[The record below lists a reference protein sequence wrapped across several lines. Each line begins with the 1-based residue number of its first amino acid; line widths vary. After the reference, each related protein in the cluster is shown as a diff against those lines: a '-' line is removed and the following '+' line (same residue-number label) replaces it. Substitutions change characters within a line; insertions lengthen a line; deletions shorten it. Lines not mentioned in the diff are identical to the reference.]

1 MITSSQGDY
10 IEEYAHVP
18 EHVIHYVTAVSGAEP
33 FLLQDFLLY
42 LGKEH
47 LIFVGYP
54 LKEPFDGK
62 RMKKAFDEAL
72 KRFKP
77 ADVALIAPV
86 LPRKLAKAS
95 TRTSDD
101 YYRLDLALLSV
112 PQKVRNMLERAKKD
126 LFAEK
131 ARSFSRE
138 HEKLMHEFLETHF
151 IDEQTQFIL
160 RKTPAYLEAASTAL
174 IFEARNRNRDLV
186 AFDVAEFGPRH
197 YAMYMFNITSRERY
211 VPGASDLLL
220 FEVVQHARTAGKA
233 YINLGLGINHGIA
246 FFKKKW
252 GGVPFLSYNY
262 LVYTSSGTEV
272 LDTLFQS
279 LGMP

>member
-1 MITSSQGDY
+1 MITSAQRDY

-54 LKEPFDGK
+54 LKDPFDGK
-62 RMKKAFDEAL
+62 RMKKTFDEAL

-86 LPRKLAKAS
+86 FPPGFARARA
-95 TRTSDD
+95 RTSDD
-101 YYRLDLALLSV
+101 YYRLDLPLTSI
-112 PQKVRNMLERAKKD
+112 PQKVRNMLERARKD
-126 LFAEK
+126 LFVEK
-131 ARSFSRE
+131 VRSFSRE
-138 HEKLMHEFLETHF
+138 HEKLMHEFLKTHF

-160 RKTPAYLEAASTAL
+160 WKTPTYLESAPTAL

-197 YAMYMFNITSRERY
+197 YAMYMFNITSREQY

-220 FEVVQHARTAGKA
+220 FEVVQHARAAGKA
-233 YINLGLGINHGIA
+233 YINLGLGINPGVA
-246 FFKKKW
+246 FFQEKM
-252 GGVPFLSYNY
+252 GRGPLSFL
-262 LVYTSSGTEV
+262 
-272 LDTLFQS
+272 
-279 LGMP
+279 